1 MRQARIRL
9 GGPDTKY
16 NHGKE
21 LGRRRGNHSW
31 TRDPH
36 AKQGLPSMVRGR
48 LAQTV
53 KEEKDISDES
63 NSLGLRHNKL
73 KVIGFRKHYLLLQ
86 QTRQTIPKP

>member
-1 MRQARIRL
+1 MGSD
-9 GGPDTKY
+9 GGTIPERVTLVRELTNVHTKQ
-16 NHGKE
+16 
-21 LGRRRGNHSW
+21 R
-31 TRDPH
+31 
-36 AKQGLPSMVRGR
+36 PSFLVRGR